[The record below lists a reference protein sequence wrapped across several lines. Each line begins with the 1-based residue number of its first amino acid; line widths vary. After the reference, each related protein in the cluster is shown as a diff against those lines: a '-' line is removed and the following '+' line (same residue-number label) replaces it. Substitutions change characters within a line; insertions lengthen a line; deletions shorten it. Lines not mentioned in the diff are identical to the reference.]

1 MWADQGSA
9 PLEVAAEPEM
19 MLGVE
24 WSLLGPQWSA
34 NTCKVCRGRVVL
46 QIWEAWHYKSPVF
59 IYLFILRTNSF

>member
-1 MWADQGSA
+1 METRTKLGELIRAAMVRMWANQGSA
-9 PLEVAAEPEM
+9 PLEVVAEPEM

-46 QIWEAWHYKSPVF
+46 QIWEA
-59 IYLFILRTNSF
+59 